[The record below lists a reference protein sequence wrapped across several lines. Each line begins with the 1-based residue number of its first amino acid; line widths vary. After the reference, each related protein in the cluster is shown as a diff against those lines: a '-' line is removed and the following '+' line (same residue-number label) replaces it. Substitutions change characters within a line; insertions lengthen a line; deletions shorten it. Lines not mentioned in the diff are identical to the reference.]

1 VAVIN
6 HSPGRDPARHRQA
19 DRAESCAHELI
30 RKAVA
35 QHRHQ
40 SWVIMI
46 DFLRDLFFA
55 ASLSLMA
62 VALGTAFAMQMVG

>member
-1 VAVIN
+1 
-6 HSPGRDPARHRQA
+6 
-19 DRAESCAHELI
+19 
-30 RKAVA
+30 
-35 QHRHQ
+35 
-40 SWVIMI
+40 MI